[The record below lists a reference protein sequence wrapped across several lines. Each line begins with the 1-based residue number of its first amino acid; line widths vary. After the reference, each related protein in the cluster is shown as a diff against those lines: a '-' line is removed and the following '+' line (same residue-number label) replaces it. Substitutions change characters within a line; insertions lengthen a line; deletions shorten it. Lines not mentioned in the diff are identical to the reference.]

1 MNEIFSKYADY
12 YDALYKDKNYSK
24 ESEYI
29 EKIINKFAGKKLNIL
44 ELGCGSGSHA
54 FILQKKGHNIVAVDR
69 SKKMINLAKKKDKYN
84 KIKFLTKDLTKFVS
98 KKKFDVIILL
108 FHVINFL
115 PTKKDLEIFSKN
127 SSKNLKKNGI
137 IVFDFINYDGVVSD
151 KPQKKIKIV
160 NQKNLRIIRETEPE
174 LIQDKNLLNIKFKM
188 IIKKKNCIVDEFQET
203 HKLKIHSILNIKKLF
218 NSNFKLIN
226 IFKWMKFKT
235 LLKNDWFGLIVF
247 KKIK

>member
-1 MNEIFSKYADY
+1 
-12 YDALYKDKNYSK
+12 
-24 ESEYI
+24 
-29 EKIINKFAGKKLNIL
+29 
-44 ELGCGSGSHA
+44 
-54 FILQKKGHNIVAVDR
+54 
-69 SKKMINLAKKKDKYN
+69 
-84 KIKFLTKDLTKFVS
+84 
-98 KKKFDVIILL
+98 
-108 FHVINFL
+108 VINFL